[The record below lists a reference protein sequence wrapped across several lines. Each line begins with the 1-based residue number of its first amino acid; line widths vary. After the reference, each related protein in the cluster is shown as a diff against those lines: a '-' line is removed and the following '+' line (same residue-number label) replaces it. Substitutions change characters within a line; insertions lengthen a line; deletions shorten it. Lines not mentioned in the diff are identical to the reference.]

1 MTNKDTQENAVNGLN
16 KLFELADALENSSS
30 NEGCDADLTVV
41 GSAQLWNLLQHIR
54 QLKAVAQAQDTQAQ
68 EMAENVVEQS
78 RAFVKRIASLKK
90 WGEPDENGNSFEP
103 SDGLDDSH
111 SCLMDLIDE
120 ARGISGALAGGALAD
135 MQHPALKI
143 VKDVCNDFD
152 GNGIFSVGAIGAL
165 RAMAHHWKDH
175 LAESHGPRII
185 SEDIDEMAKMLEVM
199 RAEIMRRIT
208 LTEKKM
214 DAKPCKSLVI
224 NAPEFFKDPAFMA
237 WLNNGRPKFTWH
249 IKGNVVSDEYS
260 DVVVCVDPSLNGEGI
275 DSDMPQYIWNK
286 IVEVCRQY
294 IGPRS
299 GEYHYMV
306 RITNLDV

>member
-1 MTNKDTQENAVNGLN
+1 MTNKDTQENAVKGLN
-16 KLFELADALENSSS
+16 KLFELADALENSSN
-30 NEGCDADLTVV
+30 NEGCDVDLTVV
-41 GSAQLWNLLQHIR
+41 GSAQLWNLLQHVLALRFLMGLSKLFELADALRNSSSKEGYDADLTVVGSAQLWDLLQHVR

-111 SCLMDLIDE
+111 SCLMELIDE

-175 LAESHGPRII
+175 LAESPG
-185 SEDIDEMAKMLEVM
+185 DL
-199 RAEIMRRIT
+199 
-208 LTEKKM
+208 
-214 DAKPCKSLVI
+214 SL
-224 NAPEFFKDPAFMA
+224 
-237 WLNNGRPKFTWH
+237 
-249 IKGNVVSDEYS
+249 
-260 DVVVCVDPSLNGEGI
+260 
-275 DSDMPQYIWNK
+275 
-286 IVEVCRQY
+286 
-294 IGPRS
+294 
-299 GEYHYMV
+299 
-306 RITNLDV
+306 